1 VSSFQGNVA
10 EFLASLERWVNLQK
24 LVLENFKETASK
36 VSDSDRLD
44 IIIHTRIAFNH
55 MIRTLK
61 AFDDWLQDP
70 FIATNIPKS
79 VLLDVW
85 STTLKIFEE
94 LLKLDIRHTSQV
106 KSLIED
112 SFKKGTINPIIAQL
126 KDLATSRS
134 REDRGPGG
142 PSISI

>member
-1 VSSFQGNVA
+1 MSSQASPG
-10 EFLASLERWVNLQK
+10 EFLSNLERWVQLQK
-24 LVLENFKETASK
+24 LVLENFKNIDEK
-36 VSDSDRLD
+36 VRNSDRLD

-70 FIATNIPKS
+70 FITTNIPRD

-85 STTLKIFEE
+85 STTMSLFEA

-106 KSLIED
+106 KDLIEKA
-112 SFKKGTINPIIAQL
+112 FKEGKINPIIAQL
-126 KDLATSRS
+126 KDLAS
-134 REDRGPGG
+134 REERRGPPG